1 MLLERLWLECF
12 VHPQMNMLELYLT
25 LGYWS
30 FPSKFH
36 KPIFYCLCHHIYICN
51 LLNQFFKQI
60 KLISVPSN
68 AHEDLLLGG
77 NVSLFV
83 VTSRAPSN
91 KVHYLGFTRIE
102 FSPFSFIMSSGIIG
116 RLGRLQ
122 SSSRRRWDVVAP
134 RVGEQAEV
142 CGINGRGRRVNAELQ
157 WLGGKLPV
165 IILMV

>member
-1 MLLERLWLECF
+1 
-12 VHPQMNMLELYLT
+12 MLELYLT

-51 LLNQFFKQI
+51 LWNQFFKQI

-91 KVHYLGFTRIE
+91 KVHCLGFTIGQSFHLFRSLCHRGLQAGWVDCSPAAE
-102 FSPFSFIMSSGIIG
+102 GGEMWWLHGLGSRQKCVGSMVGAVGLTWSYSDQEASCLSSFSWFRM
-116 RLGRLQ
+116 LG
-122 SSSRRRWDVVAP
+122 
-134 RVGEQAEV
+134 
-142 CGINGRGRRVNAELQ
+142 
-157 WLGGKLPV
+157 
-165 IILMV
+165 